1 MFNIYFVLCKKL
13 RVKQILGFKKT
24 PNYIVNY
31 IIMNQVEFLLSGE
44 QNDVKFYLVMLP
56 NDMRKNQL
64 EIKNITV
71 ALKWVFVICQK
82 YEVQT
87 FRCELFELTTLVSLE
102 TNYFLQTLCLKY
114 GYFSLKHQ
122 KKKDLDF
129 GLWAVEL
136 DIKIMY
142 VTLKSF
148 FIFFDLTHFFE
159 YFYWNVFDLQS
170 CLSFRCTAKWFIC
183 MYIYFL

>member
-1 MFNIYFVLCKKL
+1 MSLLQNFSIHDFNTFTVQTSDFFKEYL
-13 RVKQILGFKKT
+13 RLLPSSSNRNFT
-24 PNYIVNY
+24 FSHC
-31 IIMNQVEFLLSGE
+31 VEFLLSGE

-56 NDMRKNQL
+56 NDIRKNKL

-129 GLWAVEL
+129 HVLKFHMNNNFFCFCGLNLYTWDSPMLV
-136 DIKIMY
+136 
-142 VTLKSF
+142 
-148 FIFFDLTHFFE
+148 
-159 YFYWNVFDLQS
+159 
-170 CLSFRCTAKWFIC
+170 
-183 MYIYFL
+183 YIALIHI